1 MVSDP
6 GNNKPRDVFHK
17 RILKSYHKRQQ
28 LQQRTMTSTNSSEE
42 DGAASVY
49 RDQDGDFIPKKRFRL
64 RENEPIDKSSSNS
77 STTTNAIESS
87 SMGSS
92 STVVKIPHDNIE
104 LKYGCI
110 SMIGRRRVMEDA
122 IKASIKMAN
131 NEFVFFGAYDGHGGS
146 RVSQACRDRLDYVLE
161 EELLNAKRKLTNN
174 NNNDDDNND
183 TDDNNSGNSSQVDW
197 EKVIVTCF
205 SKMDNEVMR
214 EGNGRA
220 EYEEGRFEDIRKTVG
235 SAAAVVVIVGK
246 EEIVMANCG
255 DCRAILCSR
264 GVAIPLS
271 NDHKPDRPDEKKRVE
286 AAGGK
291 ILNLN
296 GSRVQGILATSRSIG
311 DCLKPFVI
319 PEPEVTVY
327 KRNELDEF
335 IVIATDGLWDVVSD
349 EVTCDV
355 TRKSLGQIRRKFPER
370 DSAAD
375 AAALLAELAIAKGSK
390 DNISV
395 IVVELDKMKE

>member
-28 LQQRTMTSTNSSEE
+28 LQQRIMTSTNSSDEN
-42 DGAASVY
+42 DAISAY
-49 RDQDGDFIPKKRFRL
+49 RDQDKDYNPKKRFCL

-77 STTTNAIESS
+77 TTTNYTIELR

-92 STVVKIPHDNIE
+92 STVVEIPGDNIE

-131 NEFVFFGAYDGHGGS
+131 NEFIFFGAYDGHGGS
-146 RVSQACRDRLDYVLE
+146 RVSHACRDRLDYVLE
-161 EELLNAKRKLTNN
+161 EELLNAKRKLM
-174 NNNDDDNND
+174 NNDDDGS
-183 TDDNNSGNSSQVDW
+183 DNSNYVDW
-197 EKVIVTCF
+197 EKVMVKCF
-205 SKMDNEVMR
+205 SKIDNEVMR
-214 EGNGRA
+214 EGNWIAG
-220 EYEEGRFEDIRKTVG
+220 YEEGRYEDVKKTVG
-235 SAAAVVVIVGK
+235 STAVVVMVGK
-246 EEIVMANCG
+246 EEIVVANCG

-291 ILNLN
+291 ILNWN

-311 DCLKPFVI
+311 DHCLKPFVI

-335 IVIATDGLWDVVSD
+335 IVIATDGLWDVVSN

-355 TRKSLGQIRRKFPER
+355 ARKCLRQIRRKFPER

-375 AAALLAELAIAKGSK
+375 AAALLAELAIARGSK

-395 IVVELDKMKE
+395 IVVELDKMS

>member
-1 MVSDP
+1 MASDP

-28 LQQRTMTSTNSSEE
+28 LQQRTMTSTNSSDE

-49 RDQDGDFIPKKRFRL
+49 RDQDGDFILKKRFRL

-131 NEFVFFGAYDGHGGS
+131 NEFVFFGAYDGHGRS

-161 EELLNAKRKLTNN
+161 EELLNAKRKLMN
-174 NNNDDDNND
+174 
-183 TDDNNSGNSSQVDW
+183 NNSGNSSQVDW
-197 EKVIVTCF
+197 EKVMVTCF

-220 EYEEGRFEDIRKTVG
+220 GYEEGYEEGRFEDIRKTVG
-235 SAAAVVVIVGK
+235 SAAVVVVIVGK
-246 EEIVMANCG
+246 EEIVVANCG

-271 NDHKPDRPDEKKRVE
+271 NDNKPDRPDEKKRVE

-291 ILNLN
+291 ILNLD
-296 GSRVQGILATSRSIG
+296 GSRVQGILAASRSIG
-311 DCLKPFVI
+311 GLKPFVI

-335 IVIATDGLWDVVSD
+335 IVIATDGLWDVVSN

-355 TRKSLGQIRRKFPER
+355 ARKRLGQIRRKFPER

-375 AAALLAELAIAKGSK
+375 TAALLAELAIAKGSK

-395 IVVELDKMKE
+395 IVVELDKMRE

>member
-17 RILKSYHKRQQ
+17 RILKSYHRRQQ
-28 LQQRTMTSTNSSEE
+28 LQQRIMTSTNSSDE
-42 DGAASVY
+42 DGAASAY
-49 RDQDGDFIPKKRFRL
+49 RDQNGDFIPKKRFRL
-64 RENEPIDKSSSNS
+64 RENELLDKSLSNS

-104 LKYGCI
+104 LKYGYI

-122 IKASIKMAN
+122 IKALIKIVN
-131 NEFVFFGAYDGHGGS
+131 DEFVFFGAYDGHGGS

-161 EELLNAKRKLTNN
+161 EELLNAKRKLMNN
-174 NNNDDDNND
+174 NNNDDDND
-183 TDDNNSGNSSQVDW
+183 SDNSSQVNW
-197 EKVIVTCF
+197 EKVMVTCF

-214 EGNGRA
+214 EGNRTVGF
-220 EYEEGRFEDIRKTVG
+220 EDGRFEDGRKMVG
-235 SAAAVVVIVGK
+235 SAAVMVIVGK
-246 EEIVMANCG
+246 EEIVVANCG

-286 AAGGK
+286 AAG
-291 ILNLN
+291 
-296 GSRVQGILATSRSIG
+296 
-311 DCLKPFVI
+311 
-319 PEPEVTVY
+319 
-327 KRNELDEF
+327 
-335 IVIATDGLWDVVSD
+335 VIATNGLWDVVSN

-355 TRKSLGQIRRKFPER
+355 ARKCLGQIRRKLPER
-370 DSAAD
+370 DSAD

-395 IVVELDKMKE
+395 IVVELDKVRE

>member
-28 LQQRTMTSTNSSEE
+28 LQQRIMTSTNSSDE
-42 DGAASVY
+42 DGAASTY
-49 RDQDGDFIPKKRFRL
+49 RDQDGNFIPKKRFRL

-77 STTTNAIESS
+77 TTTTNAIESS

-92 STVVKIPHDNIE
+92 STVVKVQHDNIE
-104 LKYGCI
+104 LKYECI

-122 IKASIKMAN
+122 IKASIKIAN
-131 NEFVFFGAYDGHGGS
+131 NEFVFFRAYDGHGGS

-161 EELLNAKRKLTNN
+161 EELLNAKRKLM
-174 NNNDDDNND
+174 NNNDDDDND
-183 TDDNNSGNSSQVDW
+183 TDENDRGNSSQQVDW
-197 EKVIVTCF
+197 EKVMVMCF

-214 EGNGRA
+214 EGNRTVG
-220 EYEEGRFEDIRKTVG
+220 YEEGRFEDGRKTVG
-235 SAAAVVVIVGK
+235 SVAVVVMVGK
-246 EEIVMANCG
+246 EEIVVANCG
-255 DCRAILCSR
+255 NCRAILCSR

-296 GSRVQGILATSRSIG
+296 GYRVQGILATSRSIG
-311 DCLKPFVI
+311 DHCLKPFVI

-335 IVIATDGLWDVVSD
+335 IVIATDGLWDVVSN

-355 TRKSLGQIRRKFPER
+355 ARKCLGQIRRKFPER

-375 AAALLAELAIAKGSK
+375 TAALLAELAIAKGSK

-395 IVVELDKMKE
+395 IVVELDKMSE

>member
-28 LQQRTMTSTNSSEE
+28 LQQRIMTSTNSSDE
-42 DGAASVY
+42 DGAISAY
-49 RDQDGDFIPKKRFRL
+49 RDQDKDYNPKKRFRP

-77 STTTNAIESS
+77 TTTNYTIECS

-92 STVVKIPHDNIE
+92 STVVEIPRDNIE

-131 NEFVFFGAYDGHGGS
+131 NEFIFFGAYDGHGGS
-146 RVSQACRDRLDYVLE
+146 RVSHACRDRLDYVLG
-161 EELLNAKRKLTNN
+161 EELLNTKRKLM
-174 NNNDDDNND
+174 NNNDDD
-183 TDDNNSGNSSQVDW
+183 DDSDNSNYVDW
-197 EKVIVTCF
+197 EKVMVKCF
-205 SKMDNEVMR
+205 SKIDNEVMR
-214 EGNGRA
+214 EGSWIAAG
-220 EYEEGRFEDIRKTVG
+220 YEEGRYEDVRKTVG
-235 SAAAVVVIVGK
+235 SAAVVVIVGK
-246 EEIVMANCG
+246 EEIVVANCG

-291 ILNLN
+291 ILNWN

-311 DCLKPFVI
+311 DHCLKPFVI

-335 IVIATDGLWDVVSD
+335 IVIATDGLWDVVSN

-355 TRKSLGQIRRKFPER
+355 ARKCLRQIRRKFPER

-375 AAALLAELAIAKGSK
+375 AAALLAELAIARGSK

-395 IVVELDKMKE
+395 IVVELDKMS